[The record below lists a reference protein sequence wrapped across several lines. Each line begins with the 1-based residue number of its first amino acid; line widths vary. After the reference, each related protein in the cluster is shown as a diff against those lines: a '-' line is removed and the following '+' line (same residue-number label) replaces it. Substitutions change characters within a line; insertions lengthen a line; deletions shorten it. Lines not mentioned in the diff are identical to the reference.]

1 MTTTATNVPAIEA
14 VMTYAID
21 TGEKHVNETMG
32 PGNMNRA
39 RQGPVDVAA
48 ISEAADVYLFDAKK
62 NATRVN
68 PGRKTRTRIHRV
80 RSDIQNRLGVR
91 MAYVDVDTREVHI
104 VPEIDEKTPQ
114 HLQPGGVAIEYDD
127 GLGET

>member
-1 MTTTATNVPAIEA
+1 MPDYRRQQGQICEAILSEWLLRNNYWILRP
-14 VMTYAID
+14 YA
-21 TGEKHVNETMG
+21 G
-32 PGNMNRA
+32 
-39 RQGPVDVAA
+39 QGPVDVAA
-48 ISEAADVYLFDAKK
+48 ISEEGDIYLFDAKK
-62 NATRVN
+62 DARRVN

-114 HLQPGGVAIEYDD
+114 HIRPGGVAIEYDD